1 MLVPIHKAIEDIN
14 RKERGRILAAL
25 ISHLKDFELAED
37 SLQDALIEALQ
48 AWPAKGLPDNP
59 AAWLIQTASRKA
71 IDKIRRNTN
80 FAEKQKQL
88 QLIAE
93 LEQYGA
99 SNEMDNSIPDERLRL
114 IFTCCHPALK
124 ENIRVALTLQTLGGL
139 TTSEIARAFLIPEP
153 TMAQRI
159 VRAKRKIKVANI
171 PYRIPDESLWKERL
185 TSVLT
190 VIYFIFNEGYSSLE
204 GESLLRKELI
214 HEAIRLARMLKDLI
228 PHEQEISG
236 LLALMLLHDS
246 RSDARVAKDGSLI
259 TLENQDRTSWNRLQ
273 IDEGISLLL
282 SAMAKGNIGVYQ
294 IQAAISAIHAQA
306 SSYSETNWQEITL
319 LYEKLY
325 ALQPNPIYRLNA
337 CVALSMFK
345 GPEQGLSAL
354 NILQAHGV
362 LETYQPFYVV
372 KAELL
377 RKIYKTDDAK
387 KAYKKAIALTNNEIE
402 KKHLIIRSESLY

>member
-1 MLVPIHKAIEDIN
+1 LLVPIHKAIEDIN